1 MIKVLTA
8 KELSEINREL
18 TLALIGARGKARRH
32 IERVLEML
40 NGTSDTKTS

>member
-32 IERVLEML
+32 IEKVLEIL
-40 NGTSDTKTS
+40 NEEVTSR